1 MPKDV
6 SVGEGEDIEMPC
18 AFRTV
23 GVSPFSLEIQWWYL
37 KEAATKELAHELQ
50 ISAPANRAKVKEL
63 PLFSKPLEHRLFPFK
78 FVLESH
84 RECCF
89 DGRSGMWQAS
99 RVQMRTVGS
108 PVMCDLN

>member
-18 AFRTV
+18 AFRAV

-37 KEAATKELAHELQ
+37 KEEAPKELAHELQ

-63 PLFSKPLEHRLFPFK
+63 SLFSKPLEQTISVH
-78 FVLESH
+78 VLIGVAPGVL
-84 RECCF
+84 F

-99 RVQMRTVGS
+99 RVQMRPVGS